1 VNSLPIIDLSSGD
14 TAANAEL
21 LGRTCQTIGFFMLR
35 GHGVSQ
41 ALQQRVRVLASEF
54 FDLPE
59 AEKGKVAAKPG
70 MGRGY
75 RGFNI
80 GALAHSSGKAAPPDL
95 RESFLIGPPNVPAG
109 VAPEGCFAP
118 NKWPERPADLKSVF
132 IDYYRAVADLS
143 VRTLDLAARAL
154 ALPEGYFRSFID
166 QSVSQLQV
174 INYPA
179 QIAPPVAMQLRASAH
194 TDFGTLTMLLAEDKP
209 GGLQVQKS
217 DATWLDVVP
226 PEPGCY
232 IVNIGDLMARWTNDR
247 WRSTVHRVVN
257 PPRSAGAM
265 ARRTSV
271 VFFHHPN
278 EHAVISCLPT
288 CATAD
293 RPPLYPPTTAG
304 QHMRA
309 KIAAVYSDT
318 PLSEHAS
325 V

>member
-1 VNSLPIIDLSSGD
+1 MNSLPILDLSSGD
-14 TAANAEL
+14 SAANAEL
-21 LGRTCQTIGFFMLR
+21 LGRTCETIGFFMLR
-35 GHGVSQ
+35 GHEVSP
-41 ALQQRVRVLASEF
+41 ALQQRVRTVSKAF
-54 FDLPE
+54 FDLPA
-59 AEKGKVAAKPG
+59 AEKQKVAAAPG

-80 GALAHSSGKAAPPDL
+80 GALAHSAGKAAPPDL
-95 RESFLIGPPNVPAG
+95 RESFLVGPPDCPQG

-118 NKWPERPADLKSVF
+118 NIWPVKPAELEPAVV
-132 IDYYRAVADLS
+132 DYYRAMADLAA
-143 VRTLDLAARAL
+143 RTLDLAAL
-154 ALPEGYFRSFID
+154 ALGLPQKYFRTFIN

-174 INYPA
+174 INYPEQA
-179 QIAPPVAMQLRASAH
+179 EPPLETQLRASAH
-194 TDFGTLTMLLAEDKP
+194 TDFGTLTFLLAEDKP
-209 GGLQVQKS
+209 GGLQVQRP

-226 PEPGCY
+226 PEPDVY

-257 PPRSAGAM
+257 PPRDAGAA

-278 EHAVISCLPT
+278 EHAVISCLPNCST
-288 CATAD
+288 TH
-293 RPPLYPPTTAG
+293 RPALYPPTTAG

-309 KIAAVYSDT
+309 KIAAVYSKV
-318 PLSEHAS
+318 PLA